1 MTDATVTPYATLHPD
16 LILQAIE
23 NKGLRCSG
31 SLVALN
37 SYENRVYQVG
47 LDDAEPIVA
56 KFYRPQRWTA
66 ESIREE
72 HAFAL
77 ELTSHDIPV
86 VAPLVIAGETL
97 HTHEQFQFALFKR
110 QGGRAIELD
119 NLEQLEMV
127 GRYIGRMHAVGAA
140 RPFQHRIQIDTNSY
154 GRQSFDFL
162 IQNRM
167 IPLELES
174 DYRELVSSILDKLA
188 ATFERYHSVQRIRL
202 HGDCHIGNILWREP
216 TPYIVD
222 LDDCL
227 MGPAVQDIW
236 MLLSGNNKHEYQAQL
251 QAILYGYEDFYEF
264 DYREL
269 HLIEALRTLRM
280 LHYSAWLAKR
290 WHDPAFPINF
300 PWFNTIRYWQ
310 EQLQQLHEQHALLDN
325 TEI

>member
-1 MTDATVTPYATLHPD
+1 MQDAATPYSTLHPD

-23 NKGLRCSG
+23 QCGLPCSG
-31 SLVALN
+31 GLVALN

-47 LDDAEPIVA
+47 LDDAEPVIA
-56 KFYRPQRWTA
+56 KFYRPNRW
-66 ESIREE
+66 SPDCIREE

-86 VAPLVIAGETL
+86 IAPLVIEGESL
-97 HTHEQFQFALFKR
+97 HTYAGFLFALFKR

-140 RPFQHRIQIDTNSY
+140 RPFQHRIQIDINTY
-154 GRQSFDFL
+154 GVQPFDFL
-162 IQNRM
+162 MQNRI

-174 DYRELVSSILDKLA
+174 QYRELVTSILHKLN
-188 ATFERYHSVQRIRL
+188 TIFTKYQSIQRIRL
-202 HGDCHIGNILWREP
+202 HGDCHIGNILWRDP
-216 TPYIVD
+216 LPYIVD

-227 MGPAVQDIW
+227 MGPAIQDIW
-236 MLLSGNNKHEYQAQL
+236 MLLSGNQPEENRTQL
-251 QAILYGYEDFYEF
+251 NAILNGYEDFYEF

-290 WHDPAFPINF
+290 WHDPAFPLNF
-300 PWFNTIRYWQ
+300 PWFSTIRYWQ
-310 EQLQQLHEQHALLDN
+310 EQLQQLHDQHTLLDN
-325 TEI
+325 VEI